1 MKYTCIYT
9 ILFAFFALFGNANA
23 LRFELPA
30 TQGGSN
36 EAQCVREF
44 VTDGQL
50 VVVTVSSTGRIG
62 DGQILSMRI
71 TNSEGDEYRRKD
83 DIAGNI
89 KVAFSAHE
97 TSSFDI
103 CFTNRLQPGF
113 NQRNGGKQLS
123 REIELEVEAGANAR
137 DWNAIQSAEKL
148 KPSEVQLR
156 KVDEMLEEVITEL
169 EYLVK
174 REERLRDTNE
184 STNRRV
190 KNFFLAGAVMLI
202 SVGFYQVH
210 YLRNYFRSKHIL

>member
-1 MKYTCIYT
+1 MKYLCLST
-9 ILFAFFALFGNANA
+9 IIVGFLALFQGAEA
-23 LRFELPA
+23 LRFELAAQPHNA
-30 TQGGSN
+30 
-36 EAQCVREF
+36 EPQCVREF
-44 VTDGQL
+44 VSDGPL
-50 VVVTVSSTGRIG
+50 GVGTATSTGQGG
-62 DGQILSMRI
+62 DGQVLSMRI
-71 TNSEGDEYRRKD
+71 TNADGDEYRRKD
-83 DIAGNI
+83 DIAGTI

-103 CFTNRLQPGF
+103 CFTNRLQPGY
-113 NQRNGGKQLS
+113 NHHGRQLS

-156 KVDEMLEEVITEL
+156 KVDEMLGEVITEL

-190 KNFFLAGAVMLI
+190 KNFFVAGTLML
-202 SVGFYQVH
+202 VGVGVYQVH

>member
-1 MKYTCIYT
+1 MNTGIYK
-9 ILFAFFALFGNANA
+9 LFTLIFALWQIVTVSA

-30 TQGGSN
+30 QHSN
-36 EAQCVREF
+36 NLEPQCVREF
-44 VTDGQL
+44 VSDGQL
-50 VVVTVSSTGRIG
+50 VVVSVESSGHTG
-62 DGQILSMRI
+62 DGNVLSLKI

-83 DIAGNI
+83 DIAGKI

-103 CFTNRLQPGF
+103 CFTNRIQPGYQT
-113 NQRNGGKQLS
+113 NGKQLT
-123 REIELEVEAGANAR
+123 REIDLEVEAGAAAR

-156 KVDEMLEEVITEL
+156 KVNEMLDEVINEL
-169 EYLVK
+169 EYLIA
-174 REERLRDTNE
+174 REQRLRNTNE

-190 KNFFLAGAVMLI
+190 RNFFVAGFLLLI
-202 SVGFYQVH
+202 SVGVYQVH

>member
-1 MKYTCIYT
+1 MKYLYLST
-9 ILFAFFALFGNANA
+9 IIIGFLALLRGAEA
-23 LRFELPA
+23 LRFELAAQQHNP
-30 TQGGSN
+30 
-36 EAQCVREF
+36 EPQCVREF
-44 VTDGQL
+44 VSDGQL
-50 VVVTVSSTGRIG
+50 VVVTVTSSGNVG

-71 TNSEGDEYRRKD
+71 TNADGDEYRRKD
-83 DIAGNI
+83 DIAGTI

-103 CFTNRLQPGF
+103 CFTNRIQPGF
-113 NQRNGGKQLS
+113 NSNGRQIS

-156 KVDEMLEEVITEL
+156 KVDEMLGEVVTEL
-169 EYLVK
+169 EYLIK

-190 KNFFLAGAVMLI
+190 KNFFVAGTLLLI
-202 SVGFYQVH
+202 GVGVYQVH